1 MPPTFDLLARA
12 KLPTRIELA
21 ARIELALW
29 PGLIARAKLPTRI
42 ELALWPGL
50 IARAKLPTRIK
61 LAARI
66 ELALWPGLIS
76 RRPVWAAPLIVA
88 RPARVHTPSECNEQ
102 RQHAQRD
109 RDPSQPAASITFHDS
124 FPPHPSMSCRSVS
137 RTYASERFGVRRSY
151 HLTTRIA

>member
-1 MPPTFDLLARA
+1 LIARA
-12 KLPTRIELA
+12 KLPTRIK
-21 ARIELALW
+21 LALW

-66 ELALWPGLIS
+66 ELALWPGLVG

-88 RPARVHTPSECNEQ
+88 SPTRVHTPAKRNEQ
-102 RQHAQRD
+102 RQPAQPD